1 MTFLISPYIAVVRTF
16 APFIAG
22 AADMTFP
29 KFVFF
34 VSAGATLWVGL
45 LVVGGYWLGNIPIIR
60 DHMSAIVLTGVGL
73 GLGSVAVTWAWQKLK
88 PSSDH
93 PGKGR

>member
-1 MTFLISPYIAVVRTF
+1 
-16 APFIAG
+16 
-22 AADMTFP
+22 MTFP